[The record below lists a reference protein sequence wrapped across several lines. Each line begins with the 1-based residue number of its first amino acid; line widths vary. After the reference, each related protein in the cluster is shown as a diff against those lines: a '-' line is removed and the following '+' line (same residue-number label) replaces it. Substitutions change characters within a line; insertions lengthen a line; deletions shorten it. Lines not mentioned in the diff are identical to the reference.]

1 MKGMKTRVVDTK
13 AMAESEGLVV
23 VEITPGT
30 HIKMRLSNGHET
42 KLFVFAG
49 SPSDHRAH
57 LNKRAELRR
66 FAKEARA

>member
-1 MKGMKTRVVDTK
+1 MKGMKTRVADTK
-13 AMAESEGLVV
+13 AMAEAEGLTV

-30 HIKMRLSNGHET
+30 HIKMRASNGRET

-49 SPSDHRAH
+49 SPSDHRAQ

-66 FAKEARA
+66 FAKEVSA